1 MSQDSQV
8 KKVQFV
14 VGDVVD
20 GCYHI
25 ERVLGSGSFG
35 DVYLVKDQSSG
46 MLYALKMLRAW
57 SMSEEVRDN
66 VVSRFRLEY
75 QIGQIQSDY
84 LVQSRS
90 YGEVDGNP
98 YILMEYCPSGDLL
111 RMSNHNRQGIPFE
124 LVAIHVLYGLA
135 ALHESGRVHRDLK
148 PENVLIKPNGSYAL
162 SDFGIAGDRHHQ
174 LTKRNWFG
182 KPNQIFGTYAYMPP
196 EQAKPEGQATV
207 LPTTDIFSF
216 GVMMYKLL
224 TGFLPFGPLKS
235 TEELVEY
242 QRRGRDGLW
251 DRNLLL
257 QSPGG
262 AAWMPL
268 MEACLQPK
276 YKKRAQNVKAVM
288 ALVPRARV
296 EIIHNSQGG
305 EFTKT
310 IFDNGRSIVDNER
323 IKPAFQMKI
332 VNGVLLRET
341 EGEEIGKIYYLDD
354 MLEKLGGTRLRLTLG
369 RIDNGV
375 HNDIAIRE
383 TRTTYVSR
391 YRCTFEID
399 YDRGE
404 WIVRDGQWLPDIS
417 GGWKNSTNGT
427 FVNSSEAGRNGL
439 VFRPGDIISVGD
451 VKFRA
456 EGY

>member
-35 DVYLVKDQSSG
+35 DVYLVKDRSSG

-369 RIDNGV
+369 RIDSGV

-391 YRCTFEID
+391 YHCTFEID